1 MDVNWHSIIFD
12 PSWLSQLE
20 QLAAKRFCDV
30 VTAEES
36 VTYVL
41 EKLSENNWRRL
52 DSFAGGAQPTTY
64 LHSIALN
71 LIEEYARKRYG
82 RLRAPEWLKR
92 EGGPWIRIWRMLCLE
107 RQPLDY
113 VIQVFCGY
121 EKREPP
127 FITGIAR
134 TIKARI
140 PTCGQQI
147 GRQSI
152 SHTDQQE
159 SEDFDVVLQ
168 DPMSLQQGIDRA
180 ELEERL
186 LLFAELLQNSN
197 GPSNRTMGKKN
208 TTDKPENI
216 DLDVSVLNTVF
227 DIADLTEEELLILNM
242 AYQQGLKM
250 NVIAKALNM
259 QGYQPGRILKKV
271 FIRLIDALEQSGLDV
286 DNLKALI
293 KEFDL

>member
-1 MDVNWHSIIFD
+1 MDVNWHSIVFD
-12 PSWLSQLE
+12 SSWLSQLE
-20 QLAAKRFCDV
+20 QLAAKRFSDV

-36 VTYVL
+36 VTYAL
-41 EKLSENNWRRL
+41 EKLSEDNWRRL
-52 DSFAGGAQPTTY
+52 ASFSGGSQPTTY

-92 EGGPWIRIWRMLCLE
+92 EGGPWTRIWQMLCLE

-121 EKREPP
+121 EKRDPP
-127 FITGIAR
+127 FVTGIAR

-159 SEDFDVVLQ
+159 TDGFDVVLEE
-168 DPMSLQQGIDRA
+168 PMSLQQGIDRE
-180 ELEERL
+180 ELEDRL

-197 GPSNRTMGKKN
+197 SPSNRSMTNN
-208 TTDKPENI
+208 TTDIPE
-216 DLDVSVLNTVF
+216 DAGLDVGLLNTVF
-227 DIADLTEEELLILNM
+227 DIADLSEEELLILNM

-250 NVIAKALNM
+250 NVIAKALHM
-259 QGYQPGRILKKV
+259 PGYQPGRILKKV

-286 DNLKALI
+286 DSLKDLI